1 MDPSVEIKHYYFTS
15 KLKSL
20 QSPTRSFC
28 MNALFICFSFKTFF
42 YRENSE
48 TSQVQTKLMIVL
60 LHYTWFSSSFLFFIF
75 LEFFYLNVFA
85 CLKGGTRT
93 KEPQFLSRWPLFQ
106 SQQPEINFQILF
118 SSRSSETEKEERDT
132 LNKSSILVPP
142 SQVKHKITRI
152 KK

>member
-15 KLKSL
+15 KLKS

-28 MNALFICFSFKTFF
+28 MNALFICFPFKTLF

-48 TSQVQTKLMIVL
+48 TSQVQTNDSVT
-60 LHYTWFSSSFLFFIF
+60 LHCTWFSSSFLFFIF

-118 SSRSSETEKEERDT
+118 STRSTETEKEERDT

-142 SQVKHKITRI
+142 SQVKHKKIRI